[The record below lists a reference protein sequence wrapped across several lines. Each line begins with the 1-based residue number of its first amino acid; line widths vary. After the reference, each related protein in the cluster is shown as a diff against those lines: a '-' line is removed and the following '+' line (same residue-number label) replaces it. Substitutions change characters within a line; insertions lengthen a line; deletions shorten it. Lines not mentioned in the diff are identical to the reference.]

1 MLLQEIINWVFSPLL
16 FFCCLIDCLF
26 SLLFCLCSIF
36 IYLINVPTIIY
47 LSLSSINYI
56 RSCIGCSDRY
66 WIELCEWTVLLPPVE
81 KNTRTLAILPQFS
94 KQHSS
99 IQCLISMNRSVLIG
113 MILQASVMI
122 DFGSD
127 VDDFC
132 VCIILHKTVALQ
144 TGNVLWQDF

>member
-1 MLLQEIINWVFSPLL
+1 M
-16 FFCCLIDCLF
+16 
-26 SLLFCLCSIF
+26 
-36 IYLINVPTIIY
+36 
-47 LSLSSINYI
+47 
-56 RSCIGCSDRY
+56 
-66 WIELCEWTVLLPPVE
+66 LLPPVE

-132 VCIILHKTVALQ
+132 VCIILHKTAALQ